1 MFGEGQL
8 KVRVGFGEG
17 NSIVVGDSAKENLE
31 GGGVDSVI
39 KTLVKRAAGP
49 YPTKVF
55 SPPPSLSRNYRA
67 SRRVLS

>member
-31 GGGVDSVI
+31 GGGWI
-39 KTLVKRAAGP
+39 R
-49 YPTKVF
+49 
-55 SPPPSLSRNYRA
+55 LSKH
-67 SRRVLS
+67 